1 MMRFIPTLPY
11 ITKTKTVTAGI
22 LAVLVLAAL
31 VLGGS
36 AEHKYLPGSS
46 YTGATD
52 VQKTGAVDVRKYSD
66 DWFAAARAG
75 RTDILQALVDAHFP
89 LEAKTSAGYTALIL
103 SAYDA
108 KPEALK
114 LLLSA
119 GANACAADRSG
130 NTALMG
136 ALFKGET
143 NIAKSLLDTHCGID
157 QVNNAGETA
166 LSFAA
171 LFGRLDMLPVLV
183 AHGANPNH
191 VDARGGTALQMA
203 INQHNSLAAD
213 ALRRVGAT
221 Q

>member
-1 MMRFIPTLPY
+1 MRCFATLRY
-11 ITKTKTVTAGI
+11 IARTVTAGT
-22 LAVLVLAAL
+22 LAAL
-31 VLGGS
+31 MLAGC
-36 AEHKYLPGSS
+36 AEHAYTSRAS
-46 YTGATD
+46 YSGAAG
-52 VQKTGAVDVRKYSD
+52 VQKYSD

-75 RTDILQALVDAHFP
+75 RTDILQALIDAHFP
-89 LEAKTSAGYTALIL
+89 LEAKTSQGYTALIL

-108 KPEALK
+108 HPEALK
-114 LLLSA
+114 LLLSS
-119 GANACAADRSG
+119 GANACAADRNG

-143 NIAKSLLDTHCGID
+143 DIAKTLVDTHCDID
-157 QVNNAGETA
+157 QTNNSGETA

-183 AHGANPNH
+183 AQGANPNH

-203 INQHNSLAAD
+203 RMQGNRSAAE

>member
-1 MMRFIPTLPY
+1 MRLFPTLPH
-11 ITKTKTVTAGI
+11 IARIGI
-22 LAVLVLAAL
+22 ALLAAL
-31 VLGGS
+31 AIAGC
-36 AEHKYLPGSS
+36 AEHKYLSGAS
-46 YTGATD
+46 YSDVPD
-52 VQKTGAVDVRKYSD
+52 VQKYSD

-75 RTDILQALVDAHFP
+75 RLDILQALIDAHFP
-89 LEAKTSAGYTALIL
+89 LDAATSDGYTALIL

-108 KPEALK
+108 HPDALK

-119 GANACAADRSG
+119 GANACAADRHG

-143 NIAKSLLDTHCGID
+143 DIATMLLDTHCNID
-157 QVNNAGETA
+157 QTNNAGETA

-171 LFGRLDMLPVLV
+171 LFGRLDMLPALV

-191 VDARGGTALQMA
+191 VDARGITALQTVL
-203 INQHNSLAAD
+203 NQGNTLAAE
-213 ALRRVGAT
+213 ALRRVGAK